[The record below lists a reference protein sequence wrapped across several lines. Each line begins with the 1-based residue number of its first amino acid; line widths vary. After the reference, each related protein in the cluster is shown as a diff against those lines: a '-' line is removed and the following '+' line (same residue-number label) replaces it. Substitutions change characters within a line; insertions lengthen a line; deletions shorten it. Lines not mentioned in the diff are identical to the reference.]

1 MILLLT
7 QDDTVNLSKFIS
19 REQLAPTAAYHLIH
33 QQVIAPLHHYLTRL
47 IAAWTGC
54 EASDTQMILHTHALL
69 GEVLAFRLGRET
81 ILLRTGWTQF
91 DAQKRNRFSK
101 SLPVISIS
109 SCMGY
114 RKGVWADEKPVVV
127 ILLIVIL
134 LAALGGGWWWYQS
147 SRQQPLT
154 LYGNVDIRTVNMSFR
169 VGGRLASL
177 TVDEGDSIR
186 AGQTLGE
193 LDRAPYENA
202 LLQAQA
208 NVSTAQAQYDLMM
221 AGYRAEEIAQAA
233 AAVKQAQA
241 AYDYAQ
247 NFYQRQLG
255 LRASSAISANDLE
268 NARSSRDQAQATLKS
283 AQDKLR
289 QYRAGNRPQE
299 IAQAKASLEQA
310 QAALAQAKLDLHDTV
325 LTAPSDG
332 TLMTRAVEPGTML
345 NAGGT
350 VLTLSLTHP
359 VWVRAYVDEKN
370 LGQAQPGQ
378 EVLLYTDS
386 RPDKPYHGKIG
397 FVSPSAEFTPKTV
410 ETPDLR
416 TDLVYRLRIVVTDA
430 DGALRQ
436 GMPVTISFS
445 HGNGH
450 E

>member
-1 MILLLT
+1 M
-7 QDDTVNLSKFIS
+7 K
-19 REQLAPTAAYHLIH
+19 
-33 QQVIAPLHHYLTRL
+33 
-47 IAAWTGC
+47 
-54 EASDTQMILHTHALL
+54 
-69 GEVLAFRLGRET
+69 
-81 ILLRTGWTQF
+81 
-91 DAQKRNRFSK
+91 
-101 SLPVISIS
+101 
-109 SCMGY
+109 
-114 RKGVWADEKPVVV
+114 KPVVV
-127 ILLIVIL
+127 LLVVIV
-134 LAALGGGWWWYQS
+134 LAALGGWWWYQS
-147 SRQQPLT
+147 SQAKDLT

-169 VGGRLASL
+169 VGGRLATL
-177 TVDEGDSIR
+177 NVDEGDEIR
-186 AGQTLGE
+186 RGQTLGE

-202 LLQAQA
+202 LQQAQA

-233 AAVKQAQA
+233 AAV
-241 AYDYAQ
+241 
-247 NFYQRQLG
+247 N
-255 LRASSAISANDLE
+255 
-268 NARSSRDQAQATLKS
+268 QAQATLKS

-370 LGQAQPGQ
+370 LGQAQPGR

-386 RPDKPYHGKIG
+386 RPNKPYHGKIG

-416 TDLVYRLRIVVTDA
+416 TDLVYRLRIVVNDA
-430 DGALRQ
+430 DAALRQ
-436 GMPVTISFS
+436 GMPVTVSFS
-445 HGNGH
+445 NGNGH

>member
-1 MILLLT
+1 M
-7 QDDTVNLSKFIS
+7 K
-19 REQLAPTAAYHLIH
+19 
-33 QQVIAPLHHYLTRL
+33 
-47 IAAWTGC
+47 
-54 EASDTQMILHTHALL
+54 
-69 GEVLAFRLGRET
+69 
-81 ILLRTGWTQF
+81 
-91 DAQKRNRFSK
+91 
-101 SLPVISIS
+101 
-109 SCMGY
+109 
-114 RKGVWADEKPVVV
+114 KPVVV

-255 LRASSAISANDLE
+255 LRASSAFSANDLE

-370 LGQAQPGQ
+370 LGQAQPGR

-416 TDLVYRLRIVVTDA
+416 TDLVYRLRIVVNDA

-436 GMPVTISFS
+436 GMPVTVSFN

>member
-1 MILLLT
+1 M
-7 QDDTVNLSKFIS
+7 K
-19 REQLAPTAAYHLIH
+19 
-33 QQVIAPLHHYLTRL
+33 
-47 IAAWTGC
+47 
-54 EASDTQMILHTHALL
+54 
-69 GEVLAFRLGRET
+69 
-81 ILLRTGWTQF
+81 
-91 DAQKRNRFSK
+91 
-101 SLPVISIS
+101 
-109 SCMGY
+109 
-114 RKGVWADEKPVVV
+114 KPVVV

-202 LLQAQA
+202 LLHAQA